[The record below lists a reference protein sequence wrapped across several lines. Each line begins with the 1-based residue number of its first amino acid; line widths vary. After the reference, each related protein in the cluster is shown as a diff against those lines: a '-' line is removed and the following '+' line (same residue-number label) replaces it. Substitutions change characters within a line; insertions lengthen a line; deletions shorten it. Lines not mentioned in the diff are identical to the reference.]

1 MLRRPMRPTLLLP
14 LLLLLPSACAADYQ
28 NPLSYGRC
36 TSTELCGLDTRCERI
51 AASTSGVA
59 AFVCTLPCAAD
70 RDCPGFGAV
79 CRPGL
84 ANAIAV
90 AGDGGAGDGG
100 SGDGGTSGRCL
111 RTCTVDGD
119 CRPGTVCRGLTADA
133 GANLVCVANLA
144 M

>member
-1 MLRRPMRPTLLLP
+1 MRPLLLLLP
-14 LLLLLPSACAADYQ
+14 LLLLPAACAQDYQ

-36 TSTELCGLDTRCERI
+36 TSAELCGLETRCERI
-51 AASTSGVA
+51 AASTSGA
-59 AFVCTLPCAAD
+59 PAFVCTQPCAVD

-84 ANAIAV
+84 AVAV
-90 AGDGGAGDGG
+90 VVDGGAV
-100 SGDGGTSGRCL
+100 DGGTSGRCL
-111 RTCTVDGD
+111 RTCAADGD

-133 GANLVCVANLA
+133 GADLVCVANLT

>member
-1 MLRRPMRPTLLLP
+1 MLGRPMRAALLLLP
-14 LLLLLPSACAADYQ
+14 LLLLPAACAEDYM

-36 TSTELCGLDTRCERI
+36 TSTELCGLETRCERV
-51 AASTSGVA
+51 AASTSGA
-59 AFVCTLPCAAD
+59 PALVCTLPCAVD
-70 RDCPGFGAV
+70 HDCPGLGAV

-84 ANAIAV
+84 AL

-100 SGDGGTSGRCL
+100 AGGRCL
-111 RTCTVDGD
+111 RTCAADGD
-119 CRPGTVCRGLTADA
+119 CRPGTVCRGLTPDA